1 MRIELKDFQ
10 AKAVST
16 LSSKLESMRRRY
28 EQDGE
33 TSSICLASPT
43 GSGKTVMC
51 AATIEALF
59 FGDDDLGLSPDENAV
74 VLWLSD
80 SPSLNEQTCVRF
92 ASVADKLA
100 DSVLDHR
107 HLETVTNHFGAAHDV
122 LDPRHVYFLSKDLL
136 GRNGLLTKGGE
147 LNSGRIFWD
156 ILDRTI
162 KDPER
167 NLYLFIDEAHRGLGS
182 NTSSDKGTGTIYANL
197 IDGYEGRAA
206 MPIVVG
212 VSATP
217 QRFDAAM
224 DLRENRIR
232 MPRVTVTP
240 REVQESGLLKD
251 IIELRVPEKDD
262 SVEHQYLT
270 MACQRFALACSKW
283 DEYCSEQ
290 GERSIHPLLLVQT
303 ADNIG
308 MSALAELC
316 DQIMSLVPDLNEAT
330 CFANVFG
337 EHKMLAAGKYLIPYI
352 DPEFVQD
359 SPNVRVLFA
368 KEAVSN
374 GWDCPRAE
382 VIFSQ
387 RRRSDSTYIA
397 QLVGRMVRTPLAR
410 RIDGDDMLNSV
421 ACYLPQFNP
430 DSTKDV
436 VDYLMGRKDAMG
448 ESSIGAKNIVLKPVT
463 VTTAE
468 PRTDED
474 YEDELKR
481 YEANQEAIRKA
492 KEQQPGFQPSITGM
506 GEQGSLENSVSPTQ
520 DGDSDKEA
528 GLTDNGAPSAA
539 ADNTN
544 AAPKQKASSIEPIV
558 PAQLS
563 KPKPPTKQEQSF
575 TKEEWAGIKEAFGSI
590 PVQRIPKKARNEFQ
604 SLLRTASLLVET
616 GLDYNAARDVNR
628 KFSQRLA
635 GSIVSNEDEYLAA
648 RHEVEVS
655 ETVKITL
662 DKLNETETSSQE
674 EAMTDPEGLRKAA
687 RDADVRFGKELAQAY
702 RKENFTQLGR
712 QECDLRLAA
721 AVRTPAIVEELE
733 LWAAKA
739 RKDYFDAVDG
749 SGSYDFLSDAAKQ
762 RYDEL
767 ARETE
772 GRRLTR
778 IEWPTSLITSDLFAK
793 YPRHIVQKEDGLCP
807 LDLND
812 MEQAIV
818 NTELARARTV
828 AFYRNPSGSM
838 SAKAFSIP
846 YLSSVGRKALHPDF
860 IFFVRDEQGDIRPS
874 LVDPHAEFLGDTLAK
889 LKGYVNYLR
898 DFPNVFKQVLFV
910 GDMGSKEYRVINLL
924 RDDVQEAI
932 LSYTEVD
939 CKALFYGPYA
949 NTYQ

>member
-10 AKAVST
+10 SRAVST
-16 LSSKLESMRRRY
+16 LSSKLGSMRRRY

-92 ASVADKLA
+92 ANVADKLA

-107 HLETVTNHFGAAHDV
+107 HLETVTNHFGASHDV

-136 GRNGLLTKGGE
+136 SRNGLLTKGGE
-147 LNSGRIFWD
+147 LNSGRVFWD

-182 NTSSDKGTGTIYANL
+182 NASSDKGTSTIYANL
-197 IDGYEGRAA
+197 IDGFEGRAA

-224 DLRENRIR
+224 DLRENRVR
-232 MPRVTVTP
+232 MPRVSVTP

-262 SVEHQYLT
+262 PVEHQYLT

-283 DEYCSEQ
+283 DEYCTEQ

-303 ADNIG
+303 ADNIS
-308 MSALAELC
+308 MSSLSELC
-316 DQIMSLVPDLNEAT
+316 DQIMSLVPGLNEAD

-337 EHKMLAAGKYLIPYI
+337 EHKLLAAGKYLIPYI

-448 ESSIGAKNIVLKPVT
+448 ESSIGAKSIVLRPVT

-474 YEDELKR
+474 YEDELER

-492 KEQQPGFQPSITGM
+492 EGQQPGFQSSITGM
-506 GEQGSLENSVSPTQ
+506 GEQGSLEDALVPTR
-520 DGDSDKEA
+520 DKEPKDDSDQ
-528 GLTDNGAPSAA
+528 TDNESPSATDGGTSA
-539 ADNTN
+539 I
-544 AAPKQKASSIEPIV
+544 PKPNDSRINPIV

-575 TKEEWAGIKEAFGSI
+575 TKEEWAGIKKAFGSI
-590 PVQRIPKKARNEFQ
+590 PVQRVPKKARNEFQ

-616 GLDYNAARDVNR
+616 GLDRDAARDINHR
-628 KFSQRLA
+628 FSQRLA

-721 AVRTPAIVEELE
+721 AVRTPAIVDDLE
-733 LWAAKA
+733 RWAAKA
-739 RKDYFDAVDG
+739 RKDYFDTVDG

-818 NTELARARTV
+818 NTELAKAHTI

-846 YLSSVGRKALHPDF
+846 YMSSVGRKALHPDF

-898 DFPNVFKQVLFV
+898 DFPDAFKQVLFV
-910 GDMGSKEYRVINLL
+910 GDMGNKEYRVINLL
-924 RDDVQEAI
+924 RNDVQEAI

>member
-92 ASVADKLA
+92 ANVADKLA

-136 GRNGLLTKGGE
+136 SRNGLLTKGGE

-182 NTSSDKGTGTIYANL
+182 NASSDKGTGTIYANL

-224 DLRENRIR
+224 DLRENRVR

-262 SVEHQYLT
+262 PVEHQYLT
-270 MACQRFALACSKW
+270 MACQRFALACNKW

-303 ADNIG
+303 ADNIS

-316 DQIMSLVPDLNEAT
+316 DQIMSLVPGLNEAT

-337 EHKMLAAGKYLIPYI
+337 EHKLLAAGKYLIPYI

-474 YEDELKR
+474 YEGELER

-492 KEQQPGFQPSITGM
+492 KEQQPGFQPSIAGM
-506 GEQGSLENSVSPTQ
+506 GEQGSLEGALASINDDESDGNSDPT
-520 DGDSDKEA
+520 GNETSSKTA
-528 GLTDNGAPSAA
+528 GSTSII
-539 ADNTN
+539 
-544 AAPKQKASSIEPIV
+544 PKQNNGTIDPII

-575 TKEEWAGIKEAFGSI
+575 TKEEWAGIKEAFSSI

-616 GLDYNAARDVNR
+616 GLDKGAARDVNH

-702 RKENFTQLGR
+702 RKENFAQLGR

-721 AVRTPAIVEELE
+721 AVRTPAIVDDLE
-733 LWAAKA
+733 RWAAKT

-772 GRRLTR
+772 GKRLTR

-812 MEQAIV
+812 MEQVIV
-818 NTELARARTV
+818 NTELAKARTI

-846 YLSSVGRKALHPDF
+846 YMSSVGRKALHPDF
-860 IFFVRDEQGDIRPS
+860 IFFVRDAEGSILPS

-889 LKGYVNYLR
+889 LRGYVSYLKE
-898 DFPNVFKQVLFV
+898 FPEVFKQVLFV
-910 GDMGSKEYRVINLL
+910 GDMGNKEYRVINLL

>member
-10 AKAVST
+10 SRAVST
-16 LSSKLESMRRRY
+16 LSSKLGSMRRRY

-92 ASVADKLA
+92 ANVADKLA

-107 HLETVTNHFGAAHDV
+107 HLETVTNHFGASHDV

-136 GRNGLLTKGGE
+136 SRNGLLTKGGE
-147 LNSGRIFWD
+147 LNSGRVFWD

-182 NTSSDKGTGTIYANL
+182 NASSDKGTSTIYANL
-197 IDGYEGRAA
+197 IDGFEGRAA

-224 DLRENRIR
+224 DLRENRVR
-232 MPRVTVTP
+232 MPRVSVTP

-262 SVEHQYLT
+262 PVEHQYLT

-283 DEYCSEQ
+283 DEYCTEQ

-303 ADNIG
+303 ADNIS
-308 MSALAELC
+308 MSSLSELC
-316 DQIMSLVPDLNEAT
+316 DQIMSLVPGLNEAD

-337 EHKMLAAGKYLIPYI
+337 EHKLLAAGKYLIPYI

-448 ESSIGAKNIVLKPVT
+448 ESSIGAKSIVLRPVT

-474 YEDELKR
+474 YEDELER

-492 KEQQPGFQPSITGM
+492 EGQQPGFQSSITGM
-506 GEQGSLENSVSPTQ
+506 GEQGSLEDALVPTR
-520 DGDSDKEA
+520 DKEPKDDSDQ
-528 GLTDNGAPSAA
+528 TDNESPSATDGGTSA
-539 ADNTN
+539 I
-544 AAPKQKASSIEPIV
+544 PKPNDSRINPIV

-575 TKEEWAGIKEAFGSI
+575 TKEEWAGIKKAFGSI
-590 PVQRIPKKARNEFQ
+590 PVQRVPKKARNEFQ

-616 GLDYNAARDVNR
+616 GLDRDAARDINHR
-628 KFSQRLA
+628 FSQRLA

-721 AVRTPAIVEELE
+721 AVRTPAIVDDLE
-733 LWAAKA
+733 RWAAKA
-739 RKDYFDAVDG
+739 RKDYFDTVDG

-818 NTELARARTV
+818 NTELAKARTI

-846 YLSSVGRKALHPDF
+846 YMSSVGRKALHPDF

-898 DFPNVFKQVLFV
+898 DFPDAFKQVLFV
-910 GDMGSKEYRVINLL
+910 GDMGNKEYRVINLL
-924 RDDVQEAI
+924 RNDVQEAI

>member
-92 ASVADKLA
+92 ANVADKLA

-136 GRNGLLTKGGE
+136 SRNGLLTKGGE

-182 NTSSDKGTGTIYANL
+182 NASSDKGTGTIYANL

-224 DLRENRIR
+224 DLRENRVR

-262 SVEHQYLT
+262 PVEHQYLT
-270 MACQRFALACSKW
+270 MACQRFALACNKW

-303 ADNIG
+303 ADNIS

-316 DQIMSLVPDLNEAT
+316 DQIMSLVPGLNEAT

-337 EHKMLAAGKYLIPYI
+337 EHKLLAVGKYLIPYI

-474 YEDELKR
+474 YEGELER

-492 KEQQPGFQPSITGM
+492 KEQQPGFQPSIAGM
-506 GEQGSLENSVSPTQ
+506 GEQGSLEGALASINDDESDGNSDPT
-520 DGDSDKEA
+520 GNETSSKTA
-528 GLTDNGAPSAA
+528 GSTSII
-539 ADNTN
+539 
-544 AAPKQKASSIEPIV
+544 PKQNNGTIDPIV

-575 TKEEWAGIKEAFGSI
+575 TKEEWAGIKEAFSSI

-616 GLDYNAARDVNR
+616 GLDKGAARDVNH

-655 ETVKITL
+655 ETVKIAL

-702 RKENFTQLGR
+702 RKENFAQLGR

-721 AVRTPAIVEELE
+721 AVRTPAIVDDLE
-733 LWAAKA
+733 RWAAKT

-772 GRRLTR
+772 GKRLTR

-812 MEQAIV
+812 MEQVIV
-818 NTELARARTV
+818 NTELAKARTI

-846 YLSSVGRKALHPDF
+846 YMSSVGRKALHPDF
-860 IFFVRDEQGDIRPS
+860 IFFVRDAEGSILPS

-889 LKGYVNYLR
+889 LRGYVSYLKE
-898 DFPNVFKQVLFV
+898 FPEVFKQVLFV
-910 GDMGSKEYRVINLL
+910 GDMGNKEYRVINLL

>member
-92 ASVADKLA
+92 ANVADKLA
-100 DSVLDHR
+100 DNVLDHR

-136 GRNGLLTKGGE
+136 SRNGLLTKGGE

-182 NTSSDKGTGTIYANL
+182 NASSDKGTGTIYANL

-262 SVEHQYLT
+262 PVEHQYLT

-303 ADNIG
+303 ADNIS

-316 DQIMSLVPDLNEAT
+316 DQIMSLVPGLNEAT

-410 RIDGDDMLNSV
+410 RIDGDDILNSV

-463 VTTAE
+463 VTTVD

-474 YEDELKR
+474 YEDELEQ
-481 YEANQEAIRKA
+481 YEANQEAIKKA
-492 KEQQPGFQPSITGM
+492 KERQPGFQPPIAGI
-506 GEQGSLENSVSPTQ
+506 GARGSLEDALVPIR
-520 DGDSDKEA
+520 DEEPIIDSDK
-528 GLTDNGAPSAA
+528 TDSEPPSTT
-539 ADNTN
+539 DGSTN
-544 AAPKQKASSIEPIV
+544 AIPKPADGIIKPIT

-616 GLDYNAARDVNR
+616 GLDRDAARDVNH

-687 RDADVRFGKELAQAY
+687 RDADVRFGKELTQAY
-702 RKENFTQLGR
+702 RRENYAQLGR

-721 AVRTPAIVEELE
+721 AVRTPTIVDDLE
-733 LWAAKA
+733 RWAAKA
-739 RKDYFDAVDG
+739 RKDYFDTVDG

-807 LDLND
+807 LELND

-818 NTELARARTV
+818 NTELSKARTV

-846 YLSSVGRKALHPDF
+846 YMSSVGRKALHPDF
-860 IFFVRDEQGDIRPS
+860 IFFVRDAEGTVLPS

-889 LKGYVNYLR
+889 LKGYVSYLR
-898 DFPNVFKQVLFV
+898 EFPNVFKQVLFV
-910 GDMGSKEYRVINLL
+910 GDMGNKEYRVINLL

>member
-92 ASVADKLA
+92 ANVADKLA

-136 GRNGLLTKGGE
+136 SRNGLLTKGGE

-182 NTSSDKGTGTIYANL
+182 NASSDKGTGTIYANL

-224 DLRENRIR
+224 DLRENRVR

-262 SVEHQYLT
+262 PVEHQYLT
-270 MACQRFALACSKW
+270 MACQRFALACNKW

-303 ADNIG
+303 ADNIS

-316 DQIMSLVPDLNEAT
+316 DQIMSLVPGLNEAT

-337 EHKMLAAGKYLIPYI
+337 EHKLLAAGKYLIPYI

-474 YEDELKR
+474 YEGELER

-492 KEQQPGFQPSITGM
+492 KEQQPGFQPSIAGM
-506 GEQGSLENSVSPTQ
+506 GEQGSLEGALASINDDESDGNSDPT
-520 DGDSDKEA
+520 GNETSSKTA
-528 GLTDNGAPSAA
+528 GSTSII
-539 ADNTN
+539 
-544 AAPKQKASSIEPIV
+544 PKQNNGTIDPIV

-575 TKEEWAGIKEAFGSI
+575 TKEEWAGIKEAFSSI

-616 GLDYNAARDVNR
+616 GLDKGAARDVNH

-635 GSIVSNEDEYLAA
+635 GAIVSNEDEYLAA

-655 ETVKITL
+655 ETVKIAL

-702 RKENFTQLGR
+702 RKENFAQLGR

-721 AVRTPAIVEELE
+721 AVRTPAIVDDLE
-733 LWAAKA
+733 RWAAKT

-772 GRRLTR
+772 GKRLTR

-812 MEQAIV
+812 MEQVIV
-818 NTELARARTV
+818 NTELAKARTI

-838 SAKAFSIP
+838 STKAFSIP
-846 YLSSVGRKALHPDF
+846 YMSSVGRKALHPDF
-860 IFFVRDEQGDIRPS
+860 IFFVRDAEGSILPS

-889 LKGYVNYLR
+889 LRGYVSYLKE
-898 DFPNVFKQVLFV
+898 FPEVFKQVLFV
-910 GDMGSKEYRVINLL
+910 GDMGNKEYRVINLL

>member
-92 ASVADKLA
+92 ANVADKLA
-100 DSVLDHR
+100 DNVLDHR

-136 GRNGLLTKGGE
+136 SRNGLLTKGGE

-182 NTSSDKGTGTIYANL
+182 NASSDKGTGTIYANL

-224 DLRENRIR
+224 DLRENRVR

-262 SVEHQYLT
+262 PVEHQYLT

-303 ADNIG
+303 ADNIS

-316 DQIMSLVPDLNEAT
+316 DQIMSLVPGLNEAT

-337 EHKMLAAGKYLIPYI
+337 EHKLLAAGRYLIPYI

-410 RIDGDDMLNSV
+410 RVDGDDMLNSV

-463 VTTAE
+463 VTTVD
-468 PRTDED
+468 PRTNED
-474 YEDELKR
+474 YEDELEQ
-481 YEANQEAIRKA
+481 YEANQEAIKKA
-492 KEQQPGFQPSITGM
+492 KEQQPGFQPPIAGI
-506 GEQGSLENSVSPTQ
+506 GAQGSLEDALVPIR
-520 DGDSDKEA
+520 DEEPIIDSDK
-528 GLTDNGAPSAA
+528 TDSEPPSTT
-539 ADNTN
+539 DGSTN
-544 AAPKQKASSIEPIV
+544 AIPKPTDGIIKPIT

-616 GLDYNAARDVNR
+616 GLDRDAARDVNH

-687 RDADVRFGKELAQAY
+687 RDADVRFGKELTQAY
-702 RKENFTQLGR
+702 RRENYAQLGR

-721 AVRTPAIVEELE
+721 AVRTPAIVDDLE
-733 LWAAKA
+733 RWAAKA
-739 RKDYFDAVDG
+739 RKDYFDTVDG

-807 LDLND
+807 LELND

-818 NTELARARTV
+818 NTELAKARTV

-846 YLSSVGRKALHPDF
+846 YMSSVGRKALHPDF
-860 IFFVRDEQGDIRPS
+860 IFFVRDAEGTVLPS

-889 LKGYVNYLR
+889 LKGYVSYLR
-898 DFPNVFKQVLFV
+898 EFPNVFKQVLFV
-910 GDMGSKEYRVINLL
+910 GDMGNEEYRVINLL

>member
-92 ASVADKLA
+92 ANVADKLA
-100 DSVLDHR
+100 DNVLDHR

-136 GRNGLLTKGGE
+136 SRNGLLTKGGE

-182 NTSSDKGTGTIYANL
+182 NASSDKGTGTIYANL

-224 DLRENRIR
+224 DLRENRVR

-262 SVEHQYLT
+262 PVEHQYLT
-270 MACQRFALACSKW
+270 MACQRFALACRKW

-303 ADNIG
+303 ADNIS

-316 DQIMSLVPDLNEAT
+316 DQIMSLVPGLNEAT

-463 VTTAE
+463 VTTVD

-474 YEDELKR
+474 YEDELER
-481 YEANQEAIRKA
+481 YEANQEAIKKA
-492 KEQQPGFQPSITGM
+492 KERQPGFQPPIAGI
-506 GEQGSLENSVSPTQ
+506 GARGSLEDALVPIRDEEPIIDSNQTDSEPPSTT
-520 DGDSDKEA
+520 DGS
-528 GLTDNGAPSAA
+528 
-539 ADNTN
+539 TN
-544 AAPKQKASSIEPIV
+544 AIPKPTDGTIKPIT

-616 GLDYNAARDVNR
+616 GLDRDAARDVNH
-628 KFSQRLA
+628 KFSQCLA
-635 GSIVSNEDEYLAA
+635 GSIVSNEDEYLTA

-655 ETVKITL
+655 ETVKIML

-687 RDADVRFGKELAQAY
+687 RDADVRFGKELTQAY
-702 RKENFTQLGR
+702 RRENYAQLGR

-721 AVRTPAIVEELE
+721 AVRTPAIVDDLE
-733 LWAAKA
+733 RWAAKA
-739 RKDYFDAVDG
+739 RKDYFDTVDG

-807 LDLND
+807 LELND

-818 NTELARARTV
+818 NTELSKARTV

-846 YLSSVGRKALHPDF
+846 YMSSVGRKALHPDF
-860 IFFVRDEQGDIRPS
+860 IFFVRDAEGTVLPS

-889 LKGYVNYLR
+889 LKGYVSYLR
-898 DFPNVFKQVLFV
+898 EFPNVFKQVLFV
-910 GDMGSKEYRVINLL
+910 GDMGNKEYRVINLL

>member
-92 ASVADKLA
+92 ANVADKLA

-136 GRNGLLTKGGE
+136 SRNGLLTKGGE

-182 NTSSDKGTGTIYANL
+182 NASSDKGTGTIYANL

-224 DLRENRIR
+224 DLRENRVR

-262 SVEHQYLT
+262 PVEHQYLT
-270 MACQRFALACSKW
+270 MACQRFALACNKW

-303 ADNIG
+303 ADNIS

-316 DQIMSLVPDLNEAT
+316 DQIMSLVPGLNEAT

-337 EHKMLAAGKYLIPYI
+337 EHKLLAAGKYLIPYI

-359 SPNVRVLFA
+359 SPNVSVLFA

-474 YEDELKR
+474 YEGELER

-492 KEQQPGFQPSITGM
+492 KEQQPGFQPSIAGM
-506 GEQGSLENSVSPTQ
+506 GEQGSLEGALASINDDESDGNSDPT
-520 DGDSDKEA
+520 GNETSSKTA
-528 GLTDNGAPSAA
+528 GSTSII
-539 ADNTN
+539 
-544 AAPKQKASSIEPIV
+544 PKQNNGTIDPII

-575 TKEEWAGIKEAFGSI
+575 TKEEWAGIKEAFSSI

-616 GLDYNAARDVNR
+616 GLDKGAARDVNH

-702 RKENFTQLGR
+702 RKENFAQLGR

-721 AVRTPAIVEELE
+721 AVRTPAIVDDLE
-733 LWAAKA
+733 RWAAKT

-772 GRRLTR
+772 GKRLTR

-812 MEQAIV
+812 MEQVIV
-818 NTELARARTV
+818 NTELAKARTI

-846 YLSSVGRKALHPDF
+846 YMSSVGRKALHPDF
-860 IFFVRDEQGDIRPS
+860 IFFVRDAEGSILPS

-889 LKGYVNYLR
+889 LRGYVSYLKE
-898 DFPNVFKQVLFV
+898 FPEVFKQVLFV
-910 GDMGSKEYRVINLL
+910 GDMGNKEYRVINLL

>member
-1 MRIELKDFQ
+1 MGIELKDFQ

-59 FGDDDLGLSPDENAV
+59 FGDDGLGLSPDENAV

-92 ASVADKLA
+92 ANVADKLA

-136 GRNGLLTKGGE
+136 SRNGLLTKGGE
-147 LNSGRIFWD
+147 LNSGRVFWD

-182 NTSSDKGTGTIYANL
+182 NASSDKGTGTIYANL

-262 SVEHQYLT
+262 PVEHQYLT

-290 GERSIHPLLLVQT
+290 GERSIHPLLLIQT
-303 ADNIG
+303 ADNIS
-308 MSALAELC
+308 MPALAELC
-316 DQIMSLVPDLNEAT
+316 DQITSLVPGLNEST

-436 VDYLMGRKDAMG
+436 VDYLMGHKDAMG

-463 VTTAE
+463 VTTVD
-468 PRTDED
+468 PRTNED
-474 YEDELKR
+474 YEDELER
-481 YEANQEAIRKA
+481 YEANQEAIKKA
-492 KEQQPGFQPSITGM
+492 KEQQPGFQPPIAGIGT
-506 GEQGSLENSVSPTQ
+506 QGSLEDALVPIR
-520 DGDSDKEA
+520 DEEPIIDSDQ
-528 GLTDNGAPSAA
+528 TDSEPPSTT
-539 ADNTN
+539 DDSTN
-544 AAPKQKASSIEPIV
+544 AIPKPTDGIIKPIT

-616 GLDYNAARDVNR
+616 GLDRDAARDVNH

-635 GSIVSNEDEYLAA
+635 GSIVSNEDKYLAA

-687 RDADVRFGKELAQAY
+687 RDADVRFGKELTQAY
-702 RKENFTQLGR
+702 RRENYAQLGR

-721 AVRTPAIVEELE
+721 AVRTPAIVDDLE
-733 LWAAKA
+733 RWAAKA
-739 RKDYFDAVDG
+739 RKDYFDTVDG

-807 LDLND
+807 LELND

-818 NTELARARTV
+818 NTELAKARTV

-846 YLSSVGRKALHPDF
+846 YMSSVGRKALHPDF
-860 IFFVRDEQGDIRPS
+860 IFFVRDAEGTVLPS

-889 LKGYVNYLR
+889 LKGYVSYLR
-898 DFPNVFKQVLFV
+898 EFPNVFKQVLFV
-910 GDMGSKEYRVINLL
+910 GDMGNEEYRVINLL

>member
-1 MRIELKDFQ
+1 MRIELKNFQ

-92 ASVADKLA
+92 ANVADKLA
-100 DSVLDHR
+100 DNVLDHR

-136 GRNGLLTKGGE
+136 SRNGLLTKGGE

-182 NTSSDKGTGTIYANL
+182 NASSDKGTGTIYANL

-262 SVEHQYLT
+262 PVEHQYLT

-303 ADNIG
+303 ADNIS

-316 DQIMSLVPDLNEAT
+316 DQIMSLVPGLNEAT

-410 RIDGDDMLNSV
+410 RIDGDDILNSV

-463 VTTAE
+463 VTTVD

-474 YEDELKR
+474 YEDELEQ
-481 YEANQEAIRKA
+481 YEANQEAIKKA
-492 KEQQPGFQPSITGM
+492 KERQPGFQPPIAGI
-506 GEQGSLENSVSPTQ
+506 GARGSLEDALVPIR
-520 DGDSDKEA
+520 DEEPIIDSDK
-528 GLTDNGAPSAA
+528 TDSEPPSTT
-539 ADNTN
+539 DGSTN
-544 AAPKQKASSIEPIV
+544 AIPKPADGIIKPIT

-616 GLDYNAARDVNR
+616 GLDRDAARDVNH

-687 RDADVRFGKELAQAY
+687 RDADVRFGKELTQAY
-702 RKENFTQLGR
+702 RRENYAQLGR

-721 AVRTPAIVEELE
+721 AVRTPTIVDDLE
-733 LWAAKA
+733 RWAAKA
-739 RKDYFDAVDG
+739 RKDYFDTVDG

-807 LDLND
+807 LELND

-818 NTELARARTV
+818 NTELSKARTV

-846 YLSSVGRKALHPDF
+846 YMSSVGRKALHPDF
-860 IFFVRDEQGDIRPS
+860 IFFVRDAEGTVLPS

-889 LKGYVNYLR
+889 LKGYVSYLR
-898 DFPNVFKQVLFV
+898 EFPNVFKQVLFV
-910 GDMGSKEYRVINLL
+910 GDMGNKEYRVINLL

>member
-92 ASVADKLA
+92 ANVADKLA
-100 DSVLDHR
+100 DNVLDHR

-136 GRNGLLTKGGE
+136 SRNGLLTKGGE

-182 NTSSDKGTGTIYANL
+182 NASSDKGTGTIYANL

-262 SVEHQYLT
+262 PVEHQYLT

-303 ADNIG
+303 ADNIS

-316 DQIMSLVPDLNEAT
+316 DQIMSLVPGLNEAT

-410 RIDGDDMLNSV
+410 RIDGDDILNSV

-463 VTTAE
+463 VTTVD

-474 YEDELKR
+474 YEDELEQ
-481 YEANQEAIRKA
+481 YEANQEAIKKA
-492 KEQQPGFQPSITGM
+492 KERQPGFQPPIAGI
-506 GEQGSLENSVSPTQ
+506 GARGSLEDALVPIR
-520 DGDSDKEA
+520 DEEPIIGSDK
-528 GLTDNGAPSAA
+528 TDSEPPSTT
-539 ADNTN
+539 DGSTN
-544 AAPKQKASSIEPIV
+544 AIPKPTDGIIKPIT

-616 GLDYNAARDVNR
+616 GLDRDAARDVNH

-687 RDADVRFGKELAQAY
+687 RDADVRFGKELTQAY
-702 RKENFTQLGR
+702 RRENYAQLGR

-721 AVRTPAIVEELE
+721 AVRTPAIVDDLE
-733 LWAAKA
+733 RWAAKA
-739 RKDYFDAVDG
+739 RKDYFDTVDG

-807 LDLND
+807 LELND

-818 NTELARARTV
+818 NTELSKARTV

-846 YLSSVGRKALHPDF
+846 YMSSVGRKALHPDF
-860 IFFVRDEQGDIRPS
+860 IFFVRDAEGTVLPS

-889 LKGYVNYLR
+889 LKGYVSYLR
-898 DFPNVFKQVLFV
+898 EFPNVFKQVLFV
-910 GDMGSKEYRVINLL
+910 GDMGNKEYRVINLL

>member
-92 ASVADKLA
+92 ANVADKLA
-100 DSVLDHR
+100 DNVLDHR

-136 GRNGLLTKGGE
+136 SRNGLLTKGGE

-182 NTSSDKGTGTIYANL
+182 NASSDKGTGTIYANL

-224 DLRENRIR
+224 DLRENRVR

-262 SVEHQYLT
+262 PVEHQYLT

-303 ADNIG
+303 ADNIS

-316 DQIMSLVPDLNEAT
+316 DQITSLVPGLNEAT

-337 EHKMLAAGKYLIPYI
+337 EHKLLAAGRYLIPYI

-410 RIDGDDMLNSV
+410 RVDGDDMLNSV

-463 VTTAE
+463 VTTVD
-468 PRTDED
+468 PRTNED
-474 YEDELKR
+474 YEDELEQ
-481 YEANQEAIRKA
+481 YEANQEAIKKA
-492 KEQQPGFQPSITGM
+492 KEQQPGFQPPIAGI
-506 GEQGSLENSVSPTQ
+506 GAQGSLEDALVPIRDEEPIIN
-520 DGDSDKEA
+520 SDK
-528 GLTDNGAPSAA
+528 TDSEPPSTT
-539 ADNTN
+539 DGSTN
-544 AAPKQKASSIEPIV
+544 AIPKPTDGIIKPIT

-575 TKEEWAGIKEAFGSI
+575 TKEEWTGIKEAFGSI

-616 GLDYNAARDVNR
+616 GLDRDAARDVNH

-687 RDADVRFGKELAQAY
+687 RDADVRFGKELTQAY
-702 RKENFTQLGR
+702 RRENYAQLGR

-721 AVRTPAIVEELE
+721 AVRTPAIVDDLE
-733 LWAAKA
+733 RWAAKA
-739 RKDYFDAVDG
+739 RKDYFDTVDG

-807 LDLND
+807 LELND

-818 NTELARARTV
+818 NTELSKARTV

-846 YLSSVGRKALHPDF
+846 YMSSVGRKALHPDF
-860 IFFVRDEQGDIRPS
+860 IFFVRDAEGTVLPS

-889 LKGYVNYLR
+889 LKGYVSYLR
-898 DFPNVFKQVLFV
+898 EFPNVFKQVLFV
-910 GDMGSKEYRVINLL
+910 GDMGNKEYRVINLL

>member
-92 ASVADKLA
+92 ANVADKLA

-136 GRNGLLTKGGE
+136 SRNGLLTKGGE

-182 NTSSDKGTGTIYANL
+182 NASSDKGTGTIYANL

-224 DLRENRIR
+224 DLRENRVR

-262 SVEHQYLT
+262 PVEHQYLT
-270 MACQRFALACSKW
+270 MACQRFALACNKW

-303 ADNIG
+303 ADNIS

-316 DQIMSLVPDLNEAT
+316 DQIMSLVPGLNEAT

-337 EHKMLAAGKYLIPYI
+337 EHKLLAAGKYLIPYI

-474 YEDELKR
+474 YEGELER

-492 KEQQPGFQPSITGM
+492 KEQQPGFQPSIAGM
-506 GEQGSLENSVSPTQ
+506 GEQGSLEGALASINDDESDGNSDPT
-520 DGDSDKEA
+520 GNETSSKTA
-528 GLTDNGAPSAA
+528 GSTSII
-539 ADNTN
+539 
-544 AAPKQKASSIEPIV
+544 PKQNNGTIDPIV

-575 TKEEWAGIKEAFGSI
+575 TKEEWAGIKEAFSSI

-616 GLDYNAARDVNR
+616 GLDKGAARDVNH

-655 ETVKITL
+655 ETVKIAL

-702 RKENFTQLGR
+702 RKENFAQLGR

-721 AVRTPAIVEELE
+721 AVRTPAIVDDLE
-733 LWAAKA
+733 RWAAKT

-772 GRRLTR
+772 GKRLTR

-812 MEQAIV
+812 MEQVIV
-818 NTELARARTV
+818 NTELAKARTI

-838 SAKAFSIP
+838 STKAFSIP
-846 YLSSVGRKALHPDF
+846 YMSSVGRKALHPDF
-860 IFFVRDEQGDIRPS
+860 IFFVRDAEGSILPS

-889 LKGYVNYLR
+889 LRGYVSYLKE
-898 DFPNVFKQVLFV
+898 FPEVFKQVLFV
-910 GDMGSKEYRVINLL
+910 GDMGNKEYRVINLL

>member
-10 AKAVST
+10 SRAVST

-51 AATIEALF
+51 AAAIEALF

-92 ASVADKLA
+92 ANVADKLA

-107 HLETVTNHFGAAHDV
+107 HLETVTNHFGASHDV

-136 GRNGLLTKGGE
+136 SRNGLLTKGGE
-147 LNSGRIFWD
+147 LNSGRVFWD

-182 NTSSDKGTGTIYANL
+182 NASSDKGTSTIYANL
-197 IDGYEGRAA
+197 IDGFEGRAA

-224 DLRENRIR
+224 DLRENRVR
-232 MPRVTVTP
+232 MPRVSVTP

-262 SVEHQYLT
+262 PVEHQYLT

-283 DEYCSEQ
+283 DEYCTEQ
-290 GERSIHPLLLVQT
+290 DERSIHPLLLVQT
-303 ADNIG
+303 ADNIS
-308 MSALAELC
+308 MSSLAELC
-316 DQIMSLVPDLNEAT
+316 DQIMSLVPGLNEAA

-337 EHKMLAAGKYLIPYI
+337 EHKLLAAGKYLIPYI

-448 ESSIGAKNIVLKPVT
+448 ESSIGAKNIVLRPVT

-468 PRTDED
+468 PRTDKD
-474 YEDELKR
+474 YEDELER
-481 YEANQEAIRKA
+481 YEANQEAIREA
-492 KEQQPGFQPSITGM
+492 EGQQPGFQPSVAGM
-506 GEQGSLENSVSPTQ
+506 GEQSSFEDALVPIRDKEPK
-520 DGDSDKEA
+520 DDSDQTGNES
-528 GLTDNGAPSAA
+528 PSATDGGTSA
-539 ADNTN
+539 I
-544 AAPKQKASSIEPIV
+544 PKPNDSTINPIA

-575 TKEEWAGIKEAFGSI
+575 TKEEWAGIKKAFGSI
-590 PVQRIPKKARNEFQ
+590 PVQRVPKKARNEFQ

-616 GLDYNAARDVNR
+616 GLDRDAARDVNHR
-628 KFSQRLA
+628 FSRRLA

-702 RKENFTQLGR
+702 RKENFVQLGR

-721 AVRTPAIVEELE
+721 AVRTPAIVDDLE
-733 LWAAKA
+733 RWAAKT
-739 RKDYFDAVDG
+739 RKDYFDTVDG

-818 NTELARARTV
+818 NTELAKARTI

-846 YLSSVGRKALHPDF
+846 YMSSVGRKALHPDF

-898 DFPNVFKQVLFV
+898 DFPDVFKQVLFV
-910 GDMGSKEYRVINLL
+910 GDMGNKEYRVINLL
-924 RDDVQEAI
+924 RNDVQEAI

>member
-92 ASVADKLA
+92 ANVADKLA

-136 GRNGLLTKGGE
+136 SRNGLLTKGGE

-182 NTSSDKGTGTIYANL
+182 NASSDKGTGTIYANL

-224 DLRENRIR
+224 DLRENRVR

-262 SVEHQYLT
+262 PVEHQYLT
-270 MACQRFALACSKW
+270 MACQRFALACNKW

-303 ADNIG
+303 ADNIS

-316 DQIMSLVPDLNEAT
+316 DQIMSLVPGLNEAT

-337 EHKMLAAGKYLIPYI
+337 EHKLLAAGKYLIPYI

-474 YEDELKR
+474 YEGELER

-492 KEQQPGFQPSITGM
+492 KEQQPGFQPSIAGM
-506 GEQGSLENSVSPTQ
+506 GEQGSLEGAFASINDDESDGNSDPT
-520 DGDSDKEA
+520 GNETSSKTA
-528 GLTDNGAPSAA
+528 GSTSII
-539 ADNTN
+539 
-544 AAPKQKASSIEPIV
+544 PKQNNGTIDPIV

-575 TKEEWAGIKEAFGSI
+575 TKEEWAGIKEAFSSI

-616 GLDYNAARDVNR
+616 GLDKGAARDVNH

-655 ETVKITL
+655 ETVKIAL

-702 RKENFTQLGR
+702 RKENFAQLGR

-721 AVRTPAIVEELE
+721 AVRTPAIVDDLE
-733 LWAAKA
+733 RWAAKT

-772 GRRLTR
+772 GKRLTR

-812 MEQAIV
+812 MEQVIV
-818 NTELARARTV
+818 NTELAKARTI

-838 SAKAFSIP
+838 STKAFSIP
-846 YLSSVGRKALHPDF
+846 YMSSVGRKALHPDF
-860 IFFVRDEQGDIRPS
+860 IFFVRDAEGSILPS

-889 LKGYVNYLR
+889 LRGYVSYLKE
-898 DFPNVFKQVLFV
+898 FSEVFKQVLFV
-910 GDMGSKEYRVINLL
+910 GDMGNKEYRVINLL

>member
-92 ASVADKLA
+92 ANVADKLA
-100 DSVLDHR
+100 DNVLDHR

-136 GRNGLLTKGGE
+136 SRNGLLTKGGE

-182 NTSSDKGTGTIYANL
+182 NASSDKGTGTIYANL

-262 SVEHQYLT
+262 PVEHQYLT

-303 ADNIG
+303 ADNIS

-316 DQIMSLVPDLNEAT
+316 DQIMSLVPGLNEAT

-410 RIDGDDMLNSV
+410 RIDGDDILNSV

-463 VTTAE
+463 VTTVD

-474 YEDELKR
+474 YEDELEQ
-481 YEANQEAIRKA
+481 YEANQEAIKKA
-492 KEQQPGFQPSITGM
+492 KERQPGFQPPIAGI
-506 GEQGSLENSVSPTQ
+506 GARGSLEDALVPIR
-520 DGDSDKEA
+520 DEEPIIDSDK
-528 GLTDNGAPSAA
+528 TDSEPPSTT
-539 ADNTN
+539 DGSTN
-544 AAPKQKASSIEPIV
+544 AIPKPTDGIIKPIT

-616 GLDYNAARDVNR
+616 GLDRDAARDVNH

-687 RDADVRFGKELAQAY
+687 RDADVRFGKELTQAY
-702 RKENFTQLGR
+702 RRENYAQLGR

-721 AVRTPAIVEELE
+721 AVRTPAIVDDLE
-733 LWAAKA
+733 RWAAKA
-739 RKDYFDAVDG
+739 RKDYFDTVDG

-807 LDLND
+807 LELND

-818 NTELARARTV
+818 NTELSKARTV

-846 YLSSVGRKALHPDF
+846 YMSSVGRKALHPDF
-860 IFFVRDEQGDIRPS
+860 IFFVRDAEGTVLPS

-889 LKGYVNYLR
+889 LKGYVSYLR
-898 DFPNVFKQVLFV
+898 EFPNVFKQVLFV
-910 GDMGSKEYRVINLL
+910 GDMGNKEYRVINLL

>member
-92 ASVADKLA
+92 ANVADKLA

-136 GRNGLLTKGGE
+136 SRNGLLTKGGE

-182 NTSSDKGTGTIYANL
+182 NASSDKGTGTIYANL

-224 DLRENRIR
+224 DLRENRVR

-262 SVEHQYLT
+262 PVEHQYLT
-270 MACQRFALACSKW
+270 MACQRFALACNKW

-303 ADNIG
+303 ADNIS

-316 DQIMSLVPDLNEAT
+316 DQIMSLVPGLNEAT

-337 EHKMLAAGKYLIPYI
+337 EHKLLAAGKYLIPYI

-474 YEDELKR
+474 YEGELER

-492 KEQQPGFQPSITGM
+492 KEQQPGFQPSIAGM
-506 GEQGSLENSVSPTQ
+506 GEQGSLEGAFASINDDESDGNSDPT
-520 DGDSDKEA
+520 GNETSSKTA
-528 GLTDNGAPSAA
+528 GSTSII
-539 ADNTN
+539 
-544 AAPKQKASSIEPIV
+544 PKQNNGTIDPIV

-575 TKEEWAGIKEAFGSI
+575 TKEEWAGIKEAFSSI

-616 GLDYNAARDVNR
+616 GLDKGAARDVNH

-655 ETVKITL
+655 ETVKIAL

-702 RKENFTQLGR
+702 RKENFAQLGR

-721 AVRTPAIVEELE
+721 AVRTPAIVDDLE
-733 LWAAKA
+733 RWAAKT

-772 GRRLTR
+772 GKRLTR

-812 MEQAIV
+812 MEQVIV
-818 NTELARARTV
+818 NTELAKARTI

-838 SAKAFSIP
+838 STKAFSIP
-846 YLSSVGRKALHPDF
+846 YMSSVGRKALHPDF
-860 IFFVRDEQGDIRPS
+860 IFFVRDAEGSILPS

-889 LKGYVNYLR
+889 LRGYVSYLKE
-898 DFPNVFKQVLFV
+898 FPEVFKQVLFV
-910 GDMGSKEYRVINLL
+910 GDMGNKEYRVINLL

>member
-182 NTSSDKGTGTIYANL
+182 NASSDKGTGTIYANL

-463 VTTAE
+463 VTTVD

-474 YEDELKR
+474 YEDELER
-481 YEANQEAIRKA
+481 YEANQEAIKKA
-492 KEQQPGFQPSITGM
+492 KERQPGFQPPIAGI
-506 GEQGSLENSVSPTQ
+506 GARGSLEDALVPIR
-520 DGDSDKEA
+520 DEEPIIDSDK
-528 GLTDNGAPSAA
+528 TDSEPPSTT
-539 ADNTN
+539 DGSTN
-544 AAPKQKASSIEPIV
+544 AIPKPTDGIIKPIT

-616 GLDYNAARDVNR
+616 GLDRDAARDVNH

-687 RDADVRFGKELAQAY
+687 RDADVRFGKELTQAY
-702 RKENFTQLGR
+702 RRENYAQLGR

-721 AVRTPAIVEELE
+721 AVRTPAIVDDLE
-733 LWAAKA
+733 RWATKA
-739 RKDYFDAVDG
+739 RKDYFDTVDG

-807 LDLND
+807 LELND

-818 NTELARARTV
+818 NTELSKARTV

-846 YLSSVGRKALHPDF
+846 YMSSVGRKALHPDF
-860 IFFVRDEQGDIRPS
+860 IFFVRDAEGTVLPS

-889 LKGYVNYLR
+889 LKGYVSYLR
-898 DFPNVFKQVLFV
+898 EFPNVFKQVLFV
-910 GDMGSKEYRVINLL
+910 GDMGNKEYRVINLL

>member
-10 AKAVST
+10 SRAVST
-16 LSSKLESMRRRY
+16 LSSKLESIRRRY

-43 GSGKTVMC
+43 GSGKTVVC

-92 ASVADKLA
+92 ANVADKLA

-107 HLETVTNHFGAAHDV
+107 HLETVTNHFGASHDV

-136 GRNGLLTKGGE
+136 SRNGLLTKGGE
-147 LNSGRIFWD
+147 LNSGRVFWD

-182 NTSSDKGTGTIYANL
+182 NASSDKGTSTIYANL
-197 IDGYEGRAA
+197 IDGFEGRAA

-224 DLRENRIR
+224 DLRENRVR
-232 MPRVTVTP
+232 MPRVSVTP

-262 SVEHQYLT
+262 PVEHQYLT

-283 DEYCSEQ
+283 DEYCTEQ

-303 ADNIG
+303 ADNIS
-308 MSALAELC
+308 MSSLSELC
-316 DQIMSLVPDLNEAT
+316 DQIMSLVPGLNEAD

-337 EHKMLAAGKYLIPYI
+337 EHKLLAAGKYLIPYI

-448 ESSIGAKNIVLKPVT
+448 ESSIGAKNIVLRPVT

-474 YEDELKR
+474 YEDELER

-492 KEQQPGFQPSITGM
+492 EGQQPGFQPSITGM
-506 GEQGSLENSVSPTQ
+506 GEQSSLEDALVPIR
-520 DGDSDKEA
+520 DKEPKDDSDQTGNES
-528 GLTDNGAPSAA
+528 PSATDGGTSA
-539 ADNTN
+539 I
-544 AAPKQKASSIEPIV
+544 PKPNDIGINPIA

-575 TKEEWAGIKEAFGSI
+575 TKEEWAGIKKAFGSI
-590 PVQRIPKKARNEFQ
+590 PVQRVPKKARNEFQ
-604 SLLRTASLLVET
+604 SLLRTASLLAET
-616 GLDYNAARDVNR
+616 GLDRDAARDVNHR
-628 KFSQRLA
+628 FSRRLA

-702 RKENFTQLGR
+702 RKENFAQLGR

-721 AVRTPAIVEELE
+721 AVRTPAIVDDLE
-733 LWAAKA
+733 RWAAKT
-739 RKDYFDAVDG
+739 RKDYFDTVDG

-818 NTELARARTV
+818 NTELAKARTI

-846 YLSSVGRKALHPDF
+846 YMSSVGRKALHPDF

-898 DFPNVFKQVLFV
+898 DFPDVFKQVLFV
-910 GDMGSKEYRVINLL
+910 GDMGNKEYRVINLL
-924 RDDVQEAI
+924 RNDVQEAI

>member
-80 SPSLNEQTCVRF
+80 SPSLNEQACVRF
-92 ASVADKLA
+92 ANVADKLA
-100 DSVLDHR
+100 DNVLDHR

-136 GRNGLLTKGGE
+136 SRNGLLTKGGE

-182 NTSSDKGTGTIYANL
+182 NASSDKGTGTIYANL

-262 SVEHQYLT
+262 PVEHQYLT

-303 ADNIG
+303 ADNIS

-316 DQIMSLVPDLNEAT
+316 DQIMSLVPGLNEAT

-410 RIDGDDMLNSV
+410 RIDGDDILNSV

-463 VTTAE
+463 VTTVD

-474 YEDELKR
+474 YEVELEQ
-481 YEANQEAIRKA
+481 YEANQEAIKKA
-492 KEQQPGFQPSITGM
+492 KERQPGFQPPIAGI
-506 GEQGSLENSVSPTQ
+506 GARGSLEDALVPIR
-520 DGDSDKEA
+520 DEEPIIDSDK
-528 GLTDNGAPSAA
+528 TDSEPPSTT
-539 ADNTN
+539 DGSTN
-544 AAPKQKASSIEPIV
+544 AIPKPTDGIIKPIT

-616 GLDYNAARDVNR
+616 GLDRDAARDVNH

-687 RDADVRFGKELAQAY
+687 RDADVRFGKELTQAY
-702 RKENFTQLGR
+702 RRENYAQLGR

-721 AVRTPAIVEELE
+721 AVRTPAIVDDLE
-733 LWAAKA
+733 RWAAKA
-739 RKDYFDAVDG
+739 RKDYFDTVDG

-807 LDLND
+807 LELND

-818 NTELARARTV
+818 NTELSKARTV

-846 YLSSVGRKALHPDF
+846 YMSSVGRKALHPDF
-860 IFFVRDEQGDIRPS
+860 IFFVRDAEGTVLPS

-889 LKGYVNYLR
+889 LKGYVSYLR
-898 DFPNVFKQVLFV
+898 EFPNVFKQVLFV
-910 GDMGSKEYRVINLL
+910 GDMGNKEYRVINLL

>member
-92 ASVADKLA
+92 ANVADKLA
-100 DSVLDHR
+100 DNVLDHR

-136 GRNGLLTKGGE
+136 SRNGLLTKGGE

-182 NTSSDKGTGTIYANL
+182 NASSDKGTGTIYANL

-224 DLRENRIR
+224 DLRENRVR

-262 SVEHQYLT
+262 PVEHQYLT

-303 ADNIG
+303 ADNIS

-316 DQIMSLVPDLNEAT
+316 DQIMSLVPGLNEAT

-337 EHKMLAAGKYLIPYI
+337 EHKLLAAGRYLIPYI

-410 RIDGDDMLNSV
+410 RVDGDDMLNSV

-463 VTTAE
+463 VTTVD
-468 PRTDED
+468 PRTNED
-474 YEDELKR
+474 YEDELEQ
-481 YEANQEAIRKA
+481 YEANQEAIKKA
-492 KEQQPGFQPSITGM
+492 KEQQPGFQPPIAGI
-506 GEQGSLENSVSPTQ
+506 GAQGSLEDALVPIR
-520 DGDSDKEA
+520 DEEPIIDSDK
-528 GLTDNGAPSAA
+528 TDSEPPSTT
-539 ADNTN
+539 DGSTN
-544 AAPKQKASSIEPIV
+544 AIPKPTDGIIKPIT

-616 GLDYNAARDVNR
+616 GLDRDAARDVNH

-674 EAMTDPEGLRKAA
+674 EAMTDPEELRKAA
-687 RDADVRFGKELAQAY
+687 RDADVRFGKELTQAY
-702 RKENFTQLGR
+702 RRENYAQLGR

-721 AVRTPAIVEELE
+721 AVRTPAIVDDLE
-733 LWAAKA
+733 RWAAKA
-739 RKDYFDAVDG
+739 RKDYFDTVDG

-807 LDLND
+807 LELND

-818 NTELARARTV
+818 NTELSKARTV

-846 YLSSVGRKALHPDF
+846 YMSSVGRKALHPDF
-860 IFFVRDEQGDIRPS
+860 IFFVRDAEGTVLPS

-889 LKGYVNYLR
+889 LKGYVGYLR
-898 DFPNVFKQVLFV
+898 EFPNVFKQVLFV
-910 GDMGSKEYRVINLL
+910 GDMGNKEYRVINLL